1 MSLRPRRREVFVS
14 GPAAAPPGWSGA
26 MRGTRRPSRISRS
39 RWWLRVGLLLT
50 ILGVLWLARA
60 ARSRWEPV
68 GLLAG
73 GLLTVA
79 GFMLPAADL
88 AFFPGCLILI
98 AVLLRGIARAGRDTG
113 QSSGWR

>member
-1 MSLRPRRREVFVS
+1 MSLWPRRREVFVAGS
-14 GPAAAPPGWSGA
+14 AAAPPGWPGA
-26 MRGTRRPSRISRS
+26 MRGGRPSRIWRA
-39 RWWLRVGLLLT
+39 RRWLRTGALLT
-50 ILGVLWLARA
+50 ILGVLWLART

-79 GFMLPAADL
+79 GFMLPATDM

-98 AVLLRGIARAGRDTG
+98 AVLLRGILRSGRDTG